1 MSVQQAPLVLADISG
16 YTGYLG
22 GVELEHSQ
30 DVLADLL
37 GVIAERLAP
46 PLRLVKLEGDA
57 VFCVGDAETTAA
69 DILTAI
75 ESCYSSFASRRR
87 TIAIASSC
95 PCDACRRIPDLDL
108 KFVAHYGSFTDHNV
122 AGLRE
127 LVGSDVVLA
136 HRLLKNRVVE
146 QAGITAYALL
156 TQSFVNGLAMATEG
170 LGLLA
175 HHESYEDVGEVDAWL
190 LDVGERWR
198 ADQERNEVMVD
209 ADAADFVFTAE
220 VARAQ
225 TDVWH
230 VATDP
235 REQLRWRVGIDR
247 YDMENPSGARGVGST
262 AHCVHGKEDHL
273 HEIVDWRPIRH
284 YTYTERNPAGD
295 CMWTVLLEP
304 VDDAAVESTRLTW
317 RIKLTG
323 GLRQRAM
330 MLVFRGTLRK
340 VLAQNFDSLV
350 DYLNR
355 PSPTE

>member
-16 YTGYLG
+16 YTDYLG

-37 GVIAERLAP
+37 SVIAERLAP

-57 VFCVGDAETTAA
+57 VFCVGDADTTGA
-69 DILTAI
+69 DILTAS
-75 ESCYSSFASRRR
+75 ESCYSRFASRRR
-87 TIAIASSC
+87 TIANASSC
-95 PCDACRRIPDLDL
+95 TCDACRRIPDLDL
-108 KFVAHYGSFTDHNV
+108 KFLAHYGSFTDHNV
-122 AGLRE
+122 AGRRE

-146 QAGITAYALL
+146 QTGIAAYALL
-156 TQSFVNGLAMATEG
+156 TQSVVQSLAMTPDA

-175 HHESYEDVGEVDAWL
+175 HHESYLDVGEVDGWL

-198 ADQERNEVMVD
+198 ADQERNEVVVA
-209 ADAADFVFTAE
+209 ADAADFVFSAE
-220 VARAQ
+220 VARAP

-230 VATDP
+230 AVTDP
-235 REQLRWRVGIDR
+235 REQLRWRVEIDR

-262 AHCVHGKEDHL
+262 AHCVHGKQDHIQ
-273 HEIVDWRPIRH
+273 EIVDWRPIQH

-295 CMWTVLLEP
+295 CLWTILLEP
-304 VDDAAVESTRLTW
+304 VDPAAVESTQLTW

-330 MLVFRGTLRK
+330 MLVFKGALRK
-340 VLAQNFDSLV
+340 VLAQNFESLV
-350 DYLNR
+350 EYLNQ
-355 PSPTE
+355 PSPTN